1 MAKRAH
7 ARGSNWA
14 GTSQKFRLLAGA
26 TPYSET
32 VFSRMAAGVQEN
44 RLKVKEACGAV
55 LFFVLLALGYLS
67 MDPNM
72 SAEGDVH
79 DTR

>member
-1 MAKRAH
+1 
-7 ARGSNWA
+7 
-14 GTSQKFRLLAGA
+14 
-26 TPYSET
+26 
-32 VFSRMAAGVQEN
+32 MAAGVQEN